1 MRDLEN
7 DFKSFYPLC
16 FTSSLKHISS
26 AFESLAVGMNPGVAK
41 PVS

>member
-1 MRDLEN
+1 MRNLEN
-7 DFKSFYPLC
+7 NFKSFYPLC

-26 AFESLAVGMNPGVAK
+26 ASESVAVGMNPEVKK